1 MLCGQIKEKS
11 DYQIKVAQEQ
21 IHIIHNEKSFFYPKY
36 NQDMLELDAQEYI
49 LAIED
54 FNKLKSKVEKFEG
67 STEEL
72 LEYLGTEELNIFDSL
87 VDAYNYVMG
96 V

>member
-21 IHIIHNEKSFFYPKY
+21 IHIIHESPIKIQSRYVRVGW
-36 NQDMLELDAQEYI
+36 EYI

-54 FNKLKSKVEKFEG
+54 FSKLKSKVEKFEG